1 MFDPD
6 AWYGGSAE
14 EMGED
19 AYADYRAAIHDPATV
34 HGMIEDHRAGL
45 GIDRDHDEADRSAG
59 RQIACPTLVLWSL
72 NDDMEQLYGDVLGI
86 WKPWTTTLRG
96 RGINSGH
103 HMAEEAPEDLAREL
117 LLFLSKPSADKLSLL
132 RQL

>member
-1 MFDPD
+1 
-6 AWYGGSAE
+6 
-14 EMGED
+14 MGVE

-34 HGMIEDHRAGL
+34 HGMIEDYRAGL

-59 RQIACPTLVLWSL
+59 RQVACPTLVLWSL

-103 HMAEEAPEDLAREL
+103 HMAEESPEELAREL
-117 LLFLSKPSADKLSLL
+117 LMFLRKP
-132 RQL
+132 